1 MPSVLVFFKLWSE
14 EPLHCLGTLS
24 KMKIPGPLL
33 DLRDQTLWEWPN
45 GHFKLAFQVILM
57 DL

>member
-1 MPSVLVFFKLWSE
+1 MLVFFKLWSE